1 MSSPIYIFAATNYV
15 TVFLVTHTHIHP
27 LQFCRYCCIPC
38 MQMDTSVHVNK
49 AWCLHIHDIKFWTL
63 FIIITVTRL
72 KGENYIII
80 VYPKSASKCI
90 CNFLFSDK
98 FNWSHWRIYSPK
110 WKFQTLNEPS
120 PGWIGVLKVTLQ
132 NQPLHITYMNVRFLR
147 KCKISP
153 KNTP

>member
-1 MSSPIYIFAATNYV
+1 MLQYFW
-15 TVFLVTHTHIHP
+15 LHTHIEP
-27 LQFCRYCCIPC
+27 LKFCRYCCIPC
-38 MQMDTSVHVNK
+38 MQIYTTVHVNK
-49 AWCLHIHDIKFWTL
+49 AWCLHTHDRMFWTL
-63 FIIITVTRL
+63 FIIINVRRLTR
-72 KGENYIII
+72 ENCLVII
-80 VYPKSASKCI
+80 YPKIASKCI
-90 CNFLFSDK
+90 CNFLLSDK